1 MGINPKFRLI
11 KLEFFDMKLF
21 GIFAFASVAMAQFG
35 DYDLDAL
42 GNKKPSS
49 AVDKGPR
56 ECNGHK
62 LSDSMDKSKLWKCTS
77 RNPDNKNPHLTKR
90 CKLKCKKGKSRKGE
104 HKVYCKSGHGWVL
117 RKGERKVT
125 PGTCTN

>member
-1 MGINPKFRLI
+1 
-11 KLEFFDMKLF
+11 MKLF

-42 GNKKPSS
+42 GNKKPS

-77 RNPDNKNPHLTKR
+77 RNPDNKNPHLTKVSF
-90 CKLKCKKGKSRKGE
+90 SR
-104 HKVYCKSGHGWVL
+104 YCQYHIDELSYSVDVHCS
-117 RKGERKVT
+117 E
-125 PGTCTN
+125 CDNQ

>member
-1 MGINPKFRLI
+1 
-11 KLEFFDMKLF
+11 MKLF

-35 DYDLDAL
+35 DYDLDDL
-42 GNKKPSS
+42 GNKKQSS

-90 CKLKCKKGKSRKGE
+90 CKLKCKMGKSRQGE

-117 RKGERKVT
+117 RKGEKKVT
-125 PGTCTN
+125 PGTCVR

>member
-1 MGINPKFRLI
+1 
-11 KLEFFDMKLF
+11 MKLF

-49 AVDKGPR
+49 VVDKGPR

-77 RNPDNKNPHLTKR
+77 RNPDNKNPHLTKDR
-90 CKLKCKKGKSRKGE
+90 FRRFILSLFKS
-104 HKVYCKSGHGWVL
+104 YSDM
-117 RKGERKVT
+117 
-125 PGTCTN
+125 

>member
-1 MGINPKFRLI
+1 MG
-11 KLEFFDMKLF
+11 EFFDMKLF

-62 LSDSMDKSKLWKCTS
+62 LSDSMDNAKWERDDKANTRSIANLVTDGFSERANEKSPQEHVFDKFISLTGDLGHDLCTRRGFQTATS
-77 RNPDNKNPHLTKR
+77 HSL
-90 CKLKCKKGKSRKGE
+90 
-104 HKVYCKSGHGWVL
+104 
-117 RKGERKVT
+117 
-125 PGTCTN
+125 